1 MCNEAAGPISAE
13 YQKTEIIQHEGRHQT
28 QPPYFRKAVEGES
41 EEECIGRSS
50 MDVLEYLGW
59 ESHKMDSGL
68 H

>member
-1 MCNEAAGPISAE
+1 MWNEAAGPSS
-13 YQKTEIIQHEGRHQT
+13 
-28 QPPYFRKAVEGES
+28 YFRKAVEGES